1 MSYSDCLRPHY
12 IKISPLHKLKLQF
25 EHGACHMPNNHKK
38 LLSTATVLLA
48 AVLSSTACGYSSQSQ
63 KPKVNAVTPDG
74 MQASS
79 YYEKSAI
86 TDAQGKYWIPLKP
99 AINSLGYRMKDD
111 ATHGGYTKIGY
122 SDVMYMLRPGSTQV
136 FSLGEK
142 ITLPQAPRRQEG
154 QIYITPLALS
164 KFLQTEVGWNP
175 QSGEINIAT
184 PTDHETIIKTPSAK
198 SLNEAKPFHIQS
210 ISEADKKELVT
221 YAKKFL
227 GVPYEFGTGP
237 YEETKKFDCSS
248 FTRHVF
254 KQFGVNLPR
263 LAKDQDNIGSRV
275 QRSALD
281 VGDLIFFT
289 VPGRFESDA
298 IPGHVGIYIGDG
310 KFIHTWGDPGV
321 QISELDS
328 GYWSNV
334 ILHMQHIL

>member
-1 MSYSDCLRPHY
+1 M
-12 IKISPLHKLKLQF
+12 
-25 EHGACHMPNNHKK
+25 ANNHKR
-38 LLSTATVLLA
+38 LLTTATVLLA
-48 AVLSSTACGYSSQSQ
+48 VALTSSSCGYSSQSQ
-63 KPKVNAVTPDG
+63 KPKVNALTPDG
-74 MQASS
+74 KNASS
-79 YYEKSAI
+79 YYEQSAI

-99 AINSLGYRMKDD
+99 AVTSLGYRMKDD
-111 ATHGGYTKIGY
+111 GSSDGYTKIGY
-122 SDVMYMLRPGSTQV
+122 SDVMYMLRPGSPQV

-184 PTDHETIIKTPSAK
+184 PSERKTIEKLSTVESTSESK
-198 SLNEAKPFHIQS
+198 SLRIQS
-210 ISEADKKELVT
+210 ISEADKQELISF
-221 YAKKFL
+221 AKNFL
-227 GVPYEFGTGP
+227 GVPYDFGAGS

-254 KQFGVNLPR
+254 KKFGVSLPR
-263 LAKDQDNIGSRV
+263 LAKDQDNLGTRVSR
-275 QRSALD
+275 SELD

-310 KFIHTWGDPGV
+310 KFIHTWGEPGV
-321 QISELDS
+321 QISDLDS

-334 ILHMQHIL
+334 ILHMQRVL

>member
-1 MSYSDCLRPHY
+1 M
-12 IKISPLHKLKLQF
+12 
-25 EHGACHMPNNHKK
+25 ANNHKR
-38 LLSTATVLLA
+38 LLTTATVLLA
-48 AVLSSTACGYSSQSQ
+48 VALTSSSCGYSSQSQ
-63 KPKVNAVTPDG
+63 KPKVNALTPAG
-74 MQASS
+74 KNASS
-79 YYEKSAI
+79 YYEQSAI

-99 AINSLGYRMKDD
+99 AVTSLGYRMKDD
-111 ATHGGYTKIGY
+111 GSSDGYTKIGY
-122 SDVMYMLRPGSTQV
+122 SDVMYMLRPGSPQV

-184 PTDHETIIKTPSAK
+184 PSERKTIEKLSTVESTSESK
-198 SLNEAKPFHIQS
+198 SLRIQS
-210 ISEADKKELVT
+210 ISEADKKELISF
-221 YAKKFL
+221 AKNFL
-227 GVPYEFGTGP
+227 GVPYDFGAGS

-254 KQFGVNLPR
+254 KKFGVSLPR
-263 LAKDQDNIGSRV
+263 LAKDQDNLGTRVSRDE
-275 QRSALD
+275 LD

-310 KFIHTWGDPGV
+310 KFIHTWGEPGV
-321 QISELDS
+321 QISDLDS

-334 ILHMQHIL
+334 ILHMQRVL

>member
-1 MSYSDCLRPHY
+1 
-12 IKISPLHKLKLQF
+12 
-25 EHGACHMPNNHKK
+25 MPNDHKK
-38 LLSTATVLLA
+38 LLTTTVLLA
-48 AVLSSTACGYSSQSQ
+48 VVLSSTACGYSTQSQ
-63 KPKVNAVTPDG
+63 RPKVNAVNPDG
-74 MQASS
+74 KHASS
-79 YYEKSAI
+79 YYEQSAI
-86 TDAQGKYWIPLKP
+86 TDAQGKYWIPIKP
-99 AINSLGYRMKDD
+99 AITSLGYRIKDD
-111 ATHGGYTKIGY
+111 ASNGGYTKIGY

-136 FSLGEK
+136 FSLGQK

-154 QIYITPLALS
+154 QIYITPSALS

-184 PTDHETIIKTPSAK
+184 PTERVNTSNSLSTK
-198 SLNEAKPFHIQS
+198 SNESKPFRIQS
-210 ISEADKKELVT
+210 ISEADKKELVA

-227 GVPYEFGTGP
+227 GVPYDFGAGP

-254 KQFGVNLPR
+254 KKFGVNLPR

-275 QRSALD
+275 NRSELD
-281 VGDLIFFT
+281 IGDLIFFT

-310 KFIHTWGDPGV
+310 EFIHTWGDPGV
-321 QISELDS
+321 QISKLDS

-334 ILHMQHIL
+334 ILHMQRVI

>member
-1 MSYSDCLRPHY
+1 M
-12 IKISPLHKLKLQF
+12 
-25 EHGACHMPNNHKK
+25 ANNHKR
-38 LLSTATVLLA
+38 LLTTATVLLA
-48 AVLSSTACGYSSQSQ
+48 VALTSSSCGYSSQSQ
-63 KPKVNAVTPDG
+63 KPKVNALTPDG
-74 MQASS
+74 KNASS
-79 YYEKSAI
+79 YYEQSAI

-99 AINSLGYRMKDD
+99 AVTSLGYRMKDD
-111 ATHGGYTKIGY
+111 GSSDGYTKIGY
-122 SDVMYMLRPGSTQV
+122 SDVMYMLRPGSPQV

-184 PTDHETIIKTPSAK
+184 PSERKTIEKLSTVESTSESK
-198 SLNEAKPFHIQS
+198 SLRIQS
-210 ISEADKKELVT
+210 ISEADKKELISF
-221 YAKKFL
+221 AKNFL
-227 GVPYEFGTGP
+227 GVPYDFGAGS

-254 KQFGVNLPR
+254 KKFGVSLPR
-263 LAKDQDNIGSRV
+263 LAKDQDNLGTRVSR
-275 QRSALD
+275 SELD

-310 KFIHTWGDPGV
+310 KFIHTWGEPGV
-321 QISELDS
+321 QISDLDS

-334 ILHMQHIL
+334 ILHMQRVL